1 MSTTGKGTEAEFAA
15 LQEEIAAL
23 KARLKGL
30 AGQGRAKAEERL
42 SDDQKAT
49 VERLTAQ
56 LGALDE
62 ELAAQ
67 VKAHPLGALAIAFGL
82 GMLVARAL
90 R

>member
-1 MSTTGKGTEAEFAA
+1 M
-15 LQEEIAAL
+15 
-23 KARLKGL
+23 
-30 AGQGRAKAEERL
+30 L

>member
-1 MSTTGKGTEAEFAA
+1 MAAAGKGSEAEFAA

-23 KARLKGL
+23 KARLKDL
-30 AGQGRAKAEERL
+30 AGQGRAKAEEML
-42 SDDQKAT
+42 SEDQKAT
-49 VERLTAQ
+49 VERLSKQ

-67 VKAHPLGALAIAFGL
+67 VKAHPIGALAVAFGL

>member
-1 MSTTGKGTEAEFAA
+1 MAAAGKGNEAEFAA

-23 KARLKGL
+23 KARLKDL
-30 AGQGRAKAEERL
+30 AGQGRAKAEEML
-42 SDDQKAT
+42 SEDQKAT
-49 VERLTAQ
+49 VERLTRQ

-67 VKAHPLGALAIAFGL
+67 VKAHPIGALAVAFGL